1 MNIQIRSAAPDH
13 SIADLVQSFW
23 MLENGSEK
31 DIAGTVLP
39 DGIVDLILSGS
50 EREPF
55 HIVLRGID
63 TEPSQVMI
71 APGVRMFAIG
81 FRLRAVEYLFE
92 APVSPLL
99 NEGQVQPGGFW
110 GFESNDLDDFD
121 LFCRKATEKIRSV
134 HIGETDGRKKKLF
147 ELIYSSNGSL
157 SVKELSEKVYWSA
170 RQMNRYFNQQ
180 FGISLKSYCNILRFR
195 ASFDH
200 ISQGKLFPEQNF
212 FDQAH
217 FIKEVKKLSGVLPK
231 DLKQNKNGRFLQ
243 FTALSKK

>member
-1 MNIQIRSAAPDH
+1 MSIQIRSAAPDH

-23 MLENGSEK
+23 MLENVSGE
-31 DIAGTVLP
+31 DVAVTVLP

-50 EREPF
+50 GKDPF

-63 TEPSQVMI
+63 TEPSHVVL
-71 APGVRMFAIG
+71 APKVKMFAIG
-81 FRLRAVEYLFE
+81 FRLPAVEHLFGL
-92 APVSPLL
+92 PVSPLL
-99 NEGQVQPGGFW
+99 NEGQVQPDGFW
-110 GFESNDLDDFD
+110 GFERSDLDDFD
-121 LFCRKATEKIRSV
+121 LFCGKAAEKIRSV
-134 HIGETDGRKKKLF
+134 PLRETDVRKKKLF

-157 SVKELSEKVYWSA
+157 SVKELSEKAYWSS

-200 ISQGKLFPEQNF
+200 ISKGKLFPEQNF

>member
-50 EREPF
+50 EKEPF
-55 HIVLRGID
+55 QIVLRGID
-63 TEPSQVMI
+63 TEPSHVVL
-71 APGVRMFAIG
+71 APKVKMFAIG
-81 FRLRAVEYLFE
+81 FRLPAVEHLLKL
-92 APVSPLL
+92 PVSGLL

-110 GFESNDLDDFD
+110 GFDASDLDDFE

-134 HIGETDGRKKKLF
+134 PIEEADVRKKKLF
-147 ELIYSSNGSL
+147 ELIYSSNGSIR
-157 SVKELSEKVYWSA
+157 VKEFSEKAYWSS

-180 FGISLKSYCNILRFR
+180 FGTSLKSYCNILRFR

-217 FIKEVKKLSGVLPK
+217 FIKEVKKLSGALPK
-231 DLKQNKNGRFLQ
+231 ELKQNKNGRFLQ